1 MDEKKL
7 IYFPRFR
14 IKIGFDLDNMEHAH
28 IFISRSKMGRRT
40 KSTDLIVFY
49 RLSKVLCYKNAV
61 LVWGCAKGGKNR
73 CKIGDGPLA
82 ALIPRSEDVYNVLRS
97 VPICLV

>member
-7 IYFPRFR
+7 IFDFQFR
-14 IKIGFDLDNMEHAH
+14 IKMGFDLGNMEHAH

-49 RLSKVLCYKNAV
+49 RLSKVLRYKNAV
-61 LVWGCAKGGKNR
+61 LVWGCA
-73 CKIGDGPLA
+73 
-82 ALIPRSEDVYNVLRS
+82 
-97 VPICLV
+97 